1 MKDNKRLA
9 RVLISLTLG
18 LLCGIFVH
26 YLCYR
31 LAIPA
36 KPFIYVAF

>member
-1 MKDNKRLA
+1 MKDNRRLRA
-9 RVLISLTLG
+9 LISLTLG